1 MPVFIQMIENSET
14 HNITLFVFLISLL
27 LVAAIVI
34 SAITVS
40 VKHHIEKRALK
51 TPDRNQ

>member
-1 MPVFIQMIENSET
+1 MPVFIQMIKNSET
-14 HNITLFVFLISLL
+14 HNITLFVFSISLL
-27 LVAAIVI
+27 LVAAIII

-51 TPDRNQ
+51 TRDQDQ